1 MSQSVRTRFAP
12 SPTGNLHIGNAR
24 TAIMNWIYA
33 RHCGGQF
40 ILRIEDTDEERSTKV
55 SEEKI
60 LKDLKWLGLDWDEGP
75 DKDGEFGPYR
85 QSERKSIYD
94 DSIQKLRNENK
105 IYPCY
110 CTPEELEERRK
121 IALEKG
127 ESTIYDGRC
136 RNLTAEQIKKYEN
149 EGRSS
154 VLRFKVTGETL
165 SYIDLVK
172 GELTISLSEIGDFVL
187 ARPDGMP
194 MYNFACVIDD
204 GLMKISHVIRGD
216 DHVINTY
223 RQILLYQALG
233 WTVPAFAHIP
243 MILGPD
249 RTRLSKRHGATS
261 VAQYE
266 EEGFLPETLIN
277 FLSLLA
283 WSSESGEEI
292 LSLDQIVKEF
302 NFKRVSKSAAVFD
315 PQKLSWMNGI
325 YIRNTTPEA
334 LVPIARRY
342 LERANCPHIEDDTL
356 LGIIRAVHD
365 KFERFSEFP
374 EKTAIFFHNSIQF
387 ENVEAKAMILNEESQ
402 KVFQS
407 FLQFTENI
415 TDWGGSVFLSIMKQ
429 IQKET
434 GVKGKMLWMP
444 VRIALTGQEHGPEI
458 PRIVEVFGLDKC
470 RQRIGESIDN

>member
-1 MSQSVRTRFAP
+1 MSQPIRTRFAP

-24 TAIMNWIYA
+24 TAIMNWIYT

-40 ILRIEDTDEERSTKV
+40 ILRIEDTDEERSTKE
-55 SEEKI
+55 SETKI
-60 LKDLKWLGLDWDEGP
+60 LNDLKWLGLDWDEGP
-75 DKDGEFGPYR
+75 DVGGETGPYR

-94 DSIQKLRNENK
+94 ESIQKLRIENK

-110 CTPEELEERRK
+110 CTPDELEERRK
-121 IALEKG
+121 EALEKG
-127 ESTIYDGRC
+127 QSSIYDGRC
-136 RNLTAEQIKKYEN
+136 RNLTAEQIQQYEN

-172 GELTISLSEIGDFVL
+172 GEMSINLSEIGDFVL
-187 ARPDGMP
+187 VRPDGMP

-233 WTVPAFAHIP
+233 WEIPAFAHIP

-266 EEGFLPETLIN
+266 EEGFLPEALIN

-292 LSLDQIVKEF
+292 LSLEQIVEEF
-302 NFKRVSKSAAVFD
+302 DFKRVSKSAAVFD

-325 YIRNTTPEA
+325 YIRNATPES
-334 LVPIARRY
+334 LVPTAKKY
-342 LERANCPHIEDDTL
+342 LERAGYPQQNDEAL
-356 LGIIRAVHD
+356 LGIVKAVHD
-365 KFERFSEFP
+365 KFERFSELS
-374 EKTAIFFHNSIQF
+374 EKAAIFFHETVQF
-387 ENVEAKAMILNEESQ
+387 ETEEARTMIQTEESQ
-402 KVFQS
+402 KVFNA
-407 FLQFTENI
+407 FLQLTEELKEW
-415 TDWGGSVFLSIMKQ
+415 DGSVFMQTMKQ

-434 GVKGKMLWMP
+434 GVKGKLLWMP

-458 PRIVEVFGLDKC
+458 PRIIEVFGLEKC
-470 RQRIGESIDN
+470 RQRIAEVLNC